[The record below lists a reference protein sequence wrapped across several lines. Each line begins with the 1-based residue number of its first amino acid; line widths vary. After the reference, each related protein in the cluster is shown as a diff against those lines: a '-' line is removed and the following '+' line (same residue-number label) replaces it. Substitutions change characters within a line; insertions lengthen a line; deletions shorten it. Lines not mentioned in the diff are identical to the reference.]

1 LPLHN
6 AELDGMGVFDYPV
19 EEFMRTSGKMF
30 LVYPIVLAIV
40 VAMLSIGMLS
50 TAWAQQPRPLFEPL
64 RNLGDSIRNIGNNR
78 TVEADPNQ
86 EYRLTEAD
94 GPYLIMA
101 TALSGPTARQDA
113 HALVLELRSRHRW
126 HAYVYEKDFS
136 SEANRVL
143 AQTRGRLNRPPE
155 TQFAVLIGNFSS
167 LEDNQ
172 FRRTLEE
179 VRRTQPEALRGR
191 TSAAAFSFPMAF
203 GMANPMLPTEHQRGT
218 VDAFVESINRD
229 SPYSLLR
236 NPRRYT
242 VQIATFTG
250 RGIMGAA
257 EIRAVESGRH
267 AFDQEESALEI
278 GARAAA
284 ELCRILRERGV
295 EAYEFHD
302 RFSSIVTVGSFD
314 QAGRR
319 LPDGT
324 MVPDPHIQ
332 QIIQQFQG
340 QVING
345 IQCSPQP
352 RLIEVPRVARR

>member
-1 LPLHN
+1 
-6 AELDGMGVFDYPV
+6 
-19 EEFMRTSGKMF
+19 MRKIGKTL
-30 LVYPIVLAIV
+30 LVHSIVM
-40 VAMLSIGMLS
+40 AMLAVCLFS
-50 TAWAQQPRPLFEPL
+50 TAWAQQPRPILDPL
-64 RNLGDSIRNIGNNR
+64 RNIGDSIRNIGNNR

-86 EYRLTEAD
+86 EYRLTEAE

-113 HALVLELRSRHRW
+113 RALVLELRSKYRW
-126 HAYVYEKDFS
+126 HAFIYEKDFTRD
-136 SEANRVL
+136 ANRVL
-143 AQTRGRLNRPPE
+143 TQTRGQFNRPPG

-191 TSAAAFSFPMAF
+191 TSVAAFSFPMAF
-203 GMANPMLPTEHQRGT
+203 GVSNPMLPTEHQRGT

-229 SPYSLLR
+229 SDYSLLR

-250 RGIMGAA
+250 RGVIDPAD
-257 EIRAVESGRH
+257 IRAIEAGRH
-267 AFDQEESALEI
+267 AFDRERGALEM
-278 GARAAA
+278 GGRAAA
-284 ELCRILRERGV
+284 DLCRFLRAQEI

-314 QAGRR
+314 QPGRR

-324 MVPDPHIQ
+324 MVPDPEIQ
-332 QIIQQFQG
+332 RIIQQFQG
-340 QVING
+340 RVING

-352 RLIEVPRVARR
+352 RLIEVPRVAVRR